1 MNEAVP
7 TKVVIGCQ
15 GGGAHAAFEAGVLT
29 EILNDISEKKRF
41 DLIGISG
48 TSAGALCAL
57 MVWYGFAPKCG
68 KSGSAREASERLNSF
83 WDDFAAKTPAE
94 LVLNAAA
101 YRTMKAQEAE
111 LPVLGINAP
120 VFGLNASGLISK
132 AMTASL
138 PPFGVRKEYY
148 DFDTMIASACPDFD
162 RVDWPEVRT
171 RVLLGASEVVNGI
184 ETVFDSD
191 QNTGR
196 SGTPT
201 VEHRWRQRLPLTL
214 SGIAASGSLPTLRE
228 AERIGRQYFWDGLYS
243 QNPPI
248 REFVAG
254 TDKKKIPDEVWI
266 LRINPQQWP
275 ELPVT
280 TADIEDRQ
288 NELMGNLSLNKE
300 LDFILTVNEWCD
312 KYKDERFGKDHQ
324 KIVVRTIKMTKET
337 ADKLRF
343 SSKFNRSRDFLEQLR
358 AEGRAV
364 AEEWLSRWHPDP
376 PPKNRYPDDAAY

>member
-1 MNEAVP
+1 
-7 TKVVIGCQ
+7 
-15 GGGAHAAFEAGVLT
+15 
-29 EILNDISEKKRF
+29 
-41 DLIGISG
+41 
-48 TSAGALCAL
+48 
-57 MVWYGFAPKCG
+57 
-68 KSGSAREASERLNSF
+68 
-83 WDDFAAKTPAE
+83 
-94 LVLNAAA
+94 
-101 YRTMKAQEAE
+101 
-111 LPVLGINAP
+111 
-120 VFGLNASGLISK
+120 
-132 AMTASL
+132 
-138 PPFGVRKEYY
+138 
-148 DFDTMIASACPDFD
+148 
-162 RVDWPEVRT
+162 
-171 RVLLGASEVVNGI
+171 
-184 ETVFDSD
+184 
-191 QNTGR
+191 
-196 SGTPT
+196 
-201 VEHRWRQRLPLTL
+201 LPLTL

-300 LDFILTVNEWCD
+300 LDFILTVNDWCD

>member
-1 MNEAVP
+1 MDDTVRK
-7 TKVVIGCQ
+7 KVVVGCQ
-15 GGGAHAAFEAGVLT
+15 GGGAHAAFEVGVLT
-29 EILNDISEKKRF
+29 EILKDIQQNKRF

-57 MVWYGFAPKCG
+57 MVWYGLAPK
-68 KSGSAREASERLNSF
+68 SGQNGSPCEASERLNSF

-94 LVLNAAA
+94 ILLNATA
-101 YRTMKAQEAE
+101 YRAIKAQEGE
-111 LPVLGINAP
+111 LPVLGVNAP
-120 VFGLNASGLISK
+120 VFGLNPSGLISK
-132 AMTASL
+132 AVTASL
-138 PPFGVRKEYY
+138 PPLGVRKEYY

-171 RVLLGASEVVNGI
+171 RILLGASEVINGI
-184 ETVFDSD
+184 ETVFDSE
-191 QNTGR
+191 QNRGGG
-196 SGTPT
+196 GTPT
-201 VEHRWRQRLPLTL
+201 VVHRWRQQLPLTL

-254 TDKKKIPDEVWI
+254 APDEKIPDEVWI
-266 LRINPQQWP
+266 IRINPQQWP

-312 KYKDERFGKDHQ
+312 KYRNEGFGRDHR
-324 KIVVRTIKMTKET
+324 KIIVRTIKMRKDT

-343 SSKFNRSRDFLEQLR
+343 SSKFNRSREFINQLR
-358 AEGRAV
+358 DEGRDV
-364 AEEWLSRWHPDP
+364 AEEWLSQWPQ
-376 PPKNRYPDDAAY
+376 KICYPDDAAYV